1 MLIPLPLLMFWA
13 TLTGQPVTVI
23 IVPNALPVISQPAPQ
38 AAADEPAGCRR
49 IVCAA

>member
-13 TLTGQPVTVI
+13 TMTGQPVIVVI
-23 IVPNALPVISQPAPQ
+23 TPNALPVISQPKPQ
-38 AAADEPAGCRR
+38 AAVDEPVGCRR